1 MNKKLLLFSAF
12 MAGASWTVQAQDLV
26 LSEGQYYTDATQT
39 TPYTGRYTEF
49 YDDGMLKMEL
59 YLKDGRP
66 EGTYVIYY
74 PSGKIAE
81 VRSYYHGIFHGEWRT
96 YNENGQLIGL
106 ASYKEGQ
113 KDGPWRIREI
123 CCMRC
128 SIRQGRNLVSGVAG
142 MRRGI
147 CFPRRINRDNCRLHT
162 VVTPFTSNGKCFFL

>member
-81 VRSYYHGIFHGEWRT
+81 VLLIRKGKRT
-96 YNENGQLIGL
+96 ALGVSGV
-106 ASYKEGQ
+106 
-113 KDGPWRIREI
+113 IREI

>member
-66 EGTYVIYY
+66 EGTYKIPSRRKRRSKPYQRNPLRQSY
-74 PSGKIAE
+74 PL
-81 VRSYYHGIFHGEWRT
+81 RSMYSHH
-96 YNENGQLIGL
+96 L
-106 ASYKEGQ
+106 
-113 KDGPWRIREI
+113 
-123 CCMRC
+123 
-128 SIRQGRNLVSGVAG
+128 
-142 MRRGI
+142 
-147 CFPRRINRDNCRLHT
+147 
-162 VVTPFTSNGKCFFL
+162 

>member
-1 MNKKLLLFSAF
+1 
-12 MAGASWTVQAQDLV
+12 
-26 LSEGQYYTDATQT
+26 
-39 TPYTGRYTEF
+39 
-49 YDDGMLKMEL
+49 MLKMEL

-113 KDGPWRIREI
+113 KDGPWRIWSDKGNLLYE
-123 CCMRC
+123 MFYQQGAAF
-128 SIRQGRNLVSGVAG
+128 IRHQSGSY
-142 MRRGI
+142 
-147 CFPRRINRDNCRLHT
+147 L
-162 VVTPFTSNGKCFFL
+162 

>member
-66 EGTYVIYY
+66 EGTY
-74 PSGKIAE
+74 
-81 VRSYYHGIFHGEWRT
+81 GEWRT

-113 KDGPWRIREI
+113 KDGPWRIW
-123 CCMRC
+123 
-128 SIRQGRNLVSGVAG
+128 SDKGNLLYEMFYTAAKKSGVWRSWDEEG
-142 MRRGI
+142 
-147 CFPRRINRDNCRLHT
+147 NLLSEENQ
-162 VVTPFTSNGKCFFL
+162 

>member
-81 VRSYYHGIFHGEWRT
+81 VRSYYHVIFHGEWRT

-113 KDGPWRIREI
+113 KDGPWRIW
-123 CCMRC
+123 
-128 SIRQGRNLVSGVAG
+128 SDKGNLLYEMFYTAGKKSGVWRSWDEEG
-142 MRRGI
+142 
-147 CFPRRINRDNCRLHT
+147 NLLSEENQ
-162 VVTPFTSNGKCFFL
+162 